1 VNLGP
6 SRVEETLRFSDCFS
20 VTKRFILYG
29 KRYEAV
35 SQYHVCKVFVEVIIT
50 SILKGFAV
58 ISKIG
63 ESYQICYL
71 NSVLKHRKAIKAEII
86 RSEYLKRPICARCS
100 QEILDGRFLLT

>member
-1 VNLGP
+1 
-6 SRVEETLRFSDCFS
+6 
-20 VTKRFILYG
+20 
-29 KRYEAV
+29 
-35 SQYHVCKVFVEVIIT
+35 VCKVFIEVIIT

-86 RSEYLKRPICARCS
+86 RSKYLKRPICARCS
-100 QEILDGRFLLT
+100 QWSTGLGFDGLLQKACPVVGLSRLMDKPIAKCGICDRESSGSQILVDYM